1 MLAIAL
7 GLGSSALW
15 GLADFLGGLKS
26 RSFPVPVVL
35 AVMYGSGL
43 LAMTIVI
50 LALGSGP
57 PDTEAVVA
65 GLGSGLFGIAA
76 LMAFYRALAIG
87 TMSIVAP
94 VASTGVA
101 LPVLVGLATGDQ
113 PGAMRSIGLVAAI
126 AGVILASRQEGGGA
140 SGEARTQRVSIALAV
155 VAGLGFGMYFV
166 LAEISSRGDIGW
178 ALLLSRVA
186 GTPILVAIAVLTVR
200 RGGRMLRGRDLAIVA
215 GIGLLD
221 LGANVL
227 YNTSTTIGELS
238 TVAVASSLY
247 PVTTVLLA
255 AAVLG
260 ERVRGV
266 QRTGVVVALC
276 GVVLIAAG
284 T

>member
-1 MLAIAL
+1 MLAITLA
-7 GLGSSALW
+7 LGSSLLW
-15 GLADFLGGLKS
+15 GLADFAGGLKS
-26 RSFPVPVVL
+26 RSYAVAVVL
-35 AVMYGSGL
+35 AIMYLTSL
-43 LAMTIVI
+43 VAMGIFVG
-50 LALGSGP
+50 ARGEGP
-57 PDTEAVVA
+57 PASEALLA
-65 GLGSGLFGIAA
+65 GLGAGLFGIAA
-76 LMAFYRALAIG
+76 LMAFYRALSIG

-113 PGAMRSIGLVAAI
+113 PGLLRSLGLVAAVV
-126 AGVILASRQEGGGA
+126 GVILASREEPGG
-140 SGEARTQRVSIALAV
+140 SDDRRLARQSVVLAI

-166 LAEISSRGDIGW
+166 LAEISSRDDIGW
-178 ALLLSRVA
+178 ALLLSRMAASPFIVA
-186 GTPILVAIAVLTVR
+186 FALLAL
-200 RGGRMLRGRDLAIVA
+200 RGGARRPGLRELAIIA

-227 YNTSTTIGELS
+227 YNTSTTLGELS

-255 AAVLG
+255 AALLG

-266 QRTGVVVALC
+266 QRTGVVIALF

>member
-7 GLGSSALW
+7 GLGSSMLW

-26 RSFPVPVVL
+26 RTFPVAVVL
-35 AVMYGSGL
+35 AVMYGAGL
-43 LAMTIVI
+43 LTMAVVIVV
-50 LALGSGP
+50 LGEGP
-57 PDTEAVVA
+57 PGAEAVLA
-65 GLGSGLFGIAA
+65 GLGAGVFGIAA

-113 PGAMRSIGLVAAI
+113 PGLVRSVGLVAAI
-126 AGVILASRQEGGGA
+126 VGVVLASREEDGAGGDG
-140 SGEARTQRVSIALAV
+140 RVQRLSIVLAI

-166 LAEISSRGDIGW
+166 LAEISSRGDVGW

-186 GTPILVAIAVLTVR
+186 GTPFAVAVAVLAMR
-200 RGGRMLRGRDLAIVA
+200 RGGAMVRGRDLAIVA

-255 AAVLG
+255 AALLG